1 VTYFKRSVQY
11 LDFDDVGIGL
21 LKAALFGLT
30 LALIGCYEGY
40 TVRGGAREVGFAVN
54 RAVVVS
60 IALILVLN
68 YLVTAFFF

>member
-1 VTYFKRSVQY
+1 
-11 LDFDDVGIGL
+11 
-21 LKAALFGLT
+21 
-30 LALIGCYEGY
+30 
-40 TVRGGAREVGFAVN
+40 VGFAVN